1 MMHGAHVGPLTRIT
15 APPSS
20 ACEIVARL
28 PDITRRATTEEH
40 SERVA
45 WYGLLL
51 GERVG
56 LTRRDCEMLRVGAL
70 LHDIGK
76 RAIPD
81 AILLK
86 PIPLTGAEFAVMKQ
100 HTIFGEAMCVTA
112 PGVVRSIIRSHHE
125 RIDGSGYP
133 DGLRGKS
140 IPLLAQIIALVDS
153 FDAMTSAR
161 PYRGARS
168 HGQAFE
174 ILRDDATRGLFQMD
188 LVDALTSLAGV
199 LTEDEPEA
207 A

>member
-1 MMHGAHVGPLTRIT
+1 MMPRAHEGAVPRAIV
-15 APPSS
+15 PPSN

-28 PDITRRATTEEH
+28 PRITRRAATEEH

-45 WYGLLL
+45 WYGLLV
-51 GERVG
+51 GERMG

-86 PIPLTGAEFAVMKQ
+86 PVPLTGAEFALMKQ
-100 HTIFGEAMCVTA
+100 HTILGEAMCATA
-112 PGVVRSIIRSHHE
+112 PAVVRSIIRSHHE

-133 DGLRGKS
+133 DGLRGTS

-161 PYRGARS
+161 PYRSARS
-168 HGQAFE
+168 HGQAFQV
-174 ILRDDATRGLFQMD
+174 LRDDAKQGLFRMD

-199 LTEDEPEA
+199 LDA
-207 A
+207 DHRAVA

>member
-1 MMHGAHVGPLTRIT
+1 MMPGAHVGPLTRIT

-28 PDITRRATTEEH
+28 PRITRRATTEEH

-45 WYGLLL
+45 WYSLLL

-56 LTRRDCEMLRVGAL
+56 LTRRDGEMLRVGAL

-86 PIPLTGAEFAVMKQ
+86 PAPFTDAEFAVMKQ
-100 HTIFGEAMCVTA
+100 HPIIGEAMCISMPA
-112 PGVVRSIIRSHHE
+112 VVRSMIRSHHE

-140 IPLLAQIIALVDS
+140 VPLLAQIIALVDS
-153 FDAMTSAR
+153 FDAMTSTR
-161 PYRGARS
+161 PYRRPRS
-168 HGQAFE
+168 QGEAFA
-174 ILRDDATRGLFQMD
+174 ILRDDAKRGLFEMD
-188 LVDALTSLAGV
+188 LVEALTSLAGV
-199 LTEDEPEA
+199 LDTGEA
-207 A
+207 AVA

>member
-1 MMHGAHVGPLTRIT
+1 MMPRAHASPLMRLT

-28 PDITRRATTEEH
+28 PRITRQATTEEH

-45 WYGLLL
+45 WYALLV

-56 LTRRDCEMLRVGAL
+56 LPRRDCEILRVGAL

-86 PIPLTGAEFAVMKQ
+86 PVPLTAAEFAVMKQ
-100 HTIFGEAMCVTA
+100 HTILGEAMCVTA

-161 PYRGARS
+161 PYRGAQS
-168 HGQAFE
+168 HGQAFQ
-174 ILRDDATRGLFQMD
+174 ILRDDATRGLFQRD

-199 LTEDEPEA
+199 LDAEDRA
-207 A
+207 VA

>member
-1 MMHGAHVGPLTRIT
+1 MMQHAHVSPFTRVT
-15 APPSS
+15 APPPS
-20 ACEIVARL
+20 ACDIVARL
-28 PDITRRATTEEH
+28 PRITRRATTEEH

-45 WYGLLL
+45 WYGLLV

-56 LTRRDCEMLRVGAL
+56 LTRGDCDLLRVGAL

-86 PIPLTGAEFAVMKQ
+86 PAPFTDAEFAVMKQ
-100 HTIFGEAMCVTA
+100 HTILGEAMCVTA
-112 PGVVRSIIRSHHE
+112 PAAVRSIIRSHHE

-153 FDAMTSAR
+153 FDAMTSTR
-161 PYRGARS
+161 PYRRPRS
-168 HGQAFE
+168 QDEVFAM
-174 ILRDDATRGLFQMD
+174 LRDDAKRGLFAMD
-188 LVDALTSLAGV
+188 LVEALTSLAGV
-199 LTEDEPEA
+199 LDRGEPA
-207 A
+207 VA